1 MSSGAG
7 VGWIVAV
14 YGPMLFAVALG
25 SCAGLLVLLRPFL
38 MRHAL
43 ARVNAR
49 SSHTTPTPQGAGI
62 GVVAGTFA
70 AVLLALMFVPGFGQ
84 EALTELTAVGCGALL
99 LAVLGG
105 IDDVRGVLVAVRLPL
120 QVVAVGMVILAL
132 PGDARLF
139 PALPYGIERGLLIV
153 GGLWFVNLVNF
164 MDGIDWITVAE
175 CVPVAGALIL
185 LGVLGALPLHGAIVA
200 VALLG
205 ALIGFAPFNKP
216 QASMFLGDIGSLPLG
231 LVLGWLL
238 AHVAFSGHLIAALL
252 LPLYYL
258 ADATVT
264 LLLRLAA
271 GERIWRAHRSHFYQ
285 RATDHGFS
293 VLQIDARIF
302 GLNLLLGALAVAS
315 VVSSNIMV
323 RYGAL
328 ALGGAAVTWVLCCF
342 ARGPSVNRQG
352 GRPLRE
358 L

>member
-14 YGPMLFAVALG
+14 YGPLLFAVALG
-25 SCAGLLVLLRPFL
+25 SCAGLLVLLRSVL
-38 MRHAL
+38 TRYAI

-62 GVVAGTFA
+62 GVAAGTLA
-70 AVLLALMFVPGFGQ
+70 AVLLALMVVPGFGQ
-84 EALTELTAVGCGALL
+84 QALTELIAVGCGALL

-105 IDDVRGVLVAVRLPL
+105 IDDVRGVPVAVRLPL
-120 QVVAVGMVILAL
+120 QVIAVGMVILAL
-132 PGDARLF
+132 PGEARLF
-139 PALPYGIERGLLIV
+139 PALPYGIERGLLV
-153 GGLWFVNLVNF
+153 AGGLWFVNLVNF

-205 ALIGFAPFNKP
+205 ALVGFAPFNKP
-216 QASMFLGDIGSLPLG
+216 PASMFLGDIGSLPLG

-238 AHVAFSGHLIAALL
+238 AHVAFSGHLIGALL

-258 ADATVT
+258 ADATIT
-264 LLLRLAA
+264 LLLRIAA

-285 RATDHGFS
+285 RATDRGLS

-302 GLNLLLGALAVAS
+302 ALNMVLAALAVAS
-315 VVSSNIMV
+315 VVSANAMI

-328 ALGGAAVTWVLCCF
+328 ALGGGAVAWVLAGF
-342 ARGPSVNRQG
+342 AR
-352 GRPLRE
+352 RPR
-358 L
+358 